1 MFLAQEII
9 RKRRDGHALSDEEI
23 RFFINGIRDNT
34 VSEGQIAALAM
45 TIFFHDMSMPERVSL
60 TMAMRDSGT
69 VLDWKSLNLNG
80 PIVDKHSTGGVGDVT
95 SLMLGPMVAAC
106 GGYIPMISGRGL
118 GHTGGTLDKLEA
130 IPGFDIFPDDNRFRD
145 IIKDVGVA
153 IIGQTSSL
161 APADKRFYATRDI
174 TATVDSIPLITAS
187 ILAKKLAEGLDAL
200 VMDVKVGSG
209 AFMPT
214 YELSA
219 QLAEAIVGVSN
230 GAGVRTTALLTDM
243 NQVLA
248 SSAGNA
254 VEVREAVQFLTGE
267 YRNPRL
273 FDVTMALC
281 VEMLISGKLAKD
293 DAEAR
298 AKLQA
303 VLDNGKAAD
312 IFGGGFQ
319 NALHRLFLK
328 PPLAPQ
334 ISNGRQGGHPHGSIF
349 LHGVQR
355 LLVQISTVL
364 HRVHPRPGS
373 RPDGACPVGVS
384 HDGKPLLMSDVNQL
398 LNQRRFQPLLG
409 ENTEAVKIHQP
420 GNHNLN
426 KIRPVFLLFLHQ
438 GSILPGRFK
447 GGSDEAAIVPR
458 FVQGG
463 QGRYQPDA
471 VFRCQLPG
479 SGTYAPAVAALPQI
493 GNTGCLPAPEV
504 HADDGIVGG
513 FPMGGNGSFPVL
525 TVQNHVNV
533 TIAIHCV
540 PLQVEPPQNRG
551 GSWCYR

>member
-1 MFLAQEII
+1 MKKFA
-9 RKRRDGHALSDEEI
+9 
-23 RFFINGIRDNT
+23 FFINGIRDNT
-34 VSEGQIAALAM
+34 ISEGQIAALAM

-69 VLDWKSLNLNG
+69 VLDWKSLHLNG

-118 GHTGGTLDKLEA
+118 GHTGGTLDKLES
-130 IPGFDIFPDDNRFRD
+130 IPGFDIFPDDNRFRE

-187 ILAKKLAEGLDAL
+187 ILAKKRRKVWTL
-200 VMDVKVGSG
+200 VMDVKVGWRR
-209 AFMPT
+209 FMPT
-214 YELSA
+214 YELSEA
-219 QLAEAIVGVSN
+219 LAEAIVGVAN

-303 VLDNGKAAD
+303 VLDNGKAAEV
-312 IFGGGFQ
+312 FG
-319 NALHRLFLK
+319 R
-328 PPLAPQ
+328 
-334 ISNGRQGGHPHGSIF
+334 
-349 LHGVQR
+349 
-355 LLVQISTVL
+355 
-364 HRVHPRPGS
+364 
-373 RPDGACPVGVS
+373 
-384 HDGKPLLMSDVNQL
+384 M
-398 LNQRRFQPLLG
+398 
-409 ENTEAVKIHQP
+409 
-420 GNHNLN
+420 
-426 KIRPVFLLFLHQ
+426 
-438 GSILPGRFK
+438 
-447 GGSDEAAIVPR
+447 
-458 FVQGG
+458 
-463 QGRYQPDA
+463 
-471 VFRCQLPG
+471 
-479 SGTYAPAVAALPQI
+479 VAAQK
-493 GNTGCLPAPEV
+493 
-504 HADDGIVGG
+504 
-513 FPMGGNGSFPVL
+513 F
-525 TVQNHVNV
+525 
-533 TIAIHCV
+533 
-540 PLQVEPPQNRG
+540 NRL
-551 GSWCYR
+551 R